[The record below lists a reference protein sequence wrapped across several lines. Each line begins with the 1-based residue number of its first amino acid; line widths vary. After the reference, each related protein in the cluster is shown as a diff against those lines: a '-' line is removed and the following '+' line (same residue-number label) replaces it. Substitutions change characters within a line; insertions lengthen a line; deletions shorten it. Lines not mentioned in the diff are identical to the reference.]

1 VKVLVTGGAGFI
13 GSHLVD
19 ALLLN
24 GHQVA
29 VLDDLSSGNR
39 DNLPTGIVFFE
50 QDIRNASGVLAVCEK
65 FQPDVINHQ
74 AAQLSVSRSVHEPAY
89 DAEVNIC
96 GLINVCTAAT
106 HVKAKRLIFASS
118 GGVLYGEVADA
129 APEETPAHP
138 VSPYGISKWAGEQYL
153 QFFQRQHDLST
164 VALRYANVYGERQN
178 PHGEAG
184 VVAIFCT
191 RLLKG
196 EAATINGDGKY
207 LRDYVHVSD
216 VVRANVAAIESDLQG
231 FEAIN
236 IGTGLAT
243 DVNQL
248 GSILQHCCRQTL
260 VEHQVPVSVPDFLYG
275 PARAGDLRSNLV
287 LNRKARQVLGWSP
300 RVDLEAGL
308 TQTVEWFAKKILP
321 PSTTTSDR

>member
-1 VKVLVTGGAGFI
+1 MKVLVTGGAGFI

-19 ALLLN
+19 ALLLK

-29 VLDDLSSGNR
+29 VLDDLSTGSRENIPSGA
-39 DNLPTGIVFFE
+39 VFFE
-50 QDIRNASGVLAVCEK
+50 QDIRKADGVFAAFEEFRPEIV
-65 FQPDVINHQ
+65 NHQ

-96 GLINVCTAAT
+96 GLINVCTAA
-106 HVKAKRLIFASS
+106 VQVNAKRLVFASS
-118 GGVLYGEVADA
+118 GGVLYGEVTDP

-138 VSPYGISKWAGEQYL
+138 VSPYGISKWTGEQYL
-153 QFFQRQHDLST
+153 QFFQRQHGLSA

-191 RLLKG
+191 RLLQG
-196 EAATINGDGKY
+196 ETATINGDGKY
-207 LRDYVHVSD
+207 IRDYVHVSD
-216 VVRANVAAIESDLQG
+216 VVRANMAAIESDLQG
-231 FEAIN
+231 FEPIN
-236 IGTGLAT
+236 VGTGIAT

-248 GSILQHCCRQTL
+248 GSALQNCCQQSL
-260 VEHQVPVSVPDFLYG
+260 LDHQISLTIPDFLHG

-287 LNRKARQVLGWSP
+287 SSRKARQILGWSP
-300 RVDLEAGL
+300 QITLKTGL
-308 TQTVEWFAKKILP
+308 RQTAEWFAERVLEPKTKSL
-321 PSTTTSDR
+321 DE